1 MSHVSPFYFSP
12 RINNLIQ
19 KRSLQPLDKILA
31 KRENRAFSTRG
42 LNGDTAAK
50 RRQNA
55 AQGAS
60 LGQNA
65 KDQQAPKGAK
75 ELLQPN
81 SRTPCHSDRNRSER
95 DGAAEEPASR
105 VRHHKPYRLT
115 YRGRAALQRRVKRI
129 KLSAGFSP
137 RGRALTEDGG
147 SPAFDL
153 RRHHHN
159 RGCPTLRDF
168 RSVGTTDAGSQDLAE
183 AAPAFMR
190 APVAGGG
197 NEQEVEVHGTHLPKI
212 AEGGA
217 ASVVVAQARKDE
229 RWANPTRP
237 THSLRRRQK
246 R

>member
-115 YRGRAALQRRVKRI
+115 YRGRAALQRRV
-129 KLSAGFSP
+129 SAPIDSGFSP
-137 RGRALTEDGG
+137 GGRIRWRDFTTPL
-147 SPAFDL
+147 L
-153 RRHHHN
+153 RLSYTIVPLHFNQQATDSDSAMQLLSSRCTG
-159 RGCPTLRDF
+159 RTLRINQHTWD
-168 RSVGTTDAGSQDLAE
+168 
-183 AAPAFMR
+183 
-190 APVAGGG
+190 
-197 NEQEVEVHGTHLPKI
+197 
-212 AEGGA
+212 
-217 ASVVVAQARKDE
+217 
-229 RWANPTRP
+229 TRRIP
-237 THSLRRRQK
+237 
-246 R
+246 